1 MIAELFTNNALNL
14 VIIFGSCAALILM
27 SFWFRRG
34 NRKRKGFLFHAV
46 QFLIYTIIIS
56 AVGSIINY
64 VIENYKLKFITP
76 GVIDFICTSLIAVIL
91 TIKLFLLINQ
101 FEKQQIKKGRDI
113 TSARIMSRIIKITII
128 VVLVLL
134 YGEHF
139 GMSLSGLLTFGGIGG
154 LAVGMVG
161 KDILVISF
169 RDHALFRPSFQY
181 WRLDPFT
188 GQKYRRYSSGNWLA
202 NYQNY
207 DL

>member
-76 GVIDFICTSLIAVIL
+76 GVIDFGNDSN
-91 TIKLFLLINQ
+91 LLIV
-101 FEKQQIKKGRDI
+101 FYVQIMPDDFVMQLHR
-113 TSARIMSRIIKITII
+113 
-128 VVLVLL
+128 
-134 YGEHF
+134 
-139 GMSLSGLLTFGGIGG
+139 
-154 LAVGMVG
+154 
-161 KDILVISF
+161 
-169 RDHALFRPSFQY
+169 
-181 WRLDPFT
+181 
-188 GQKYRRYSSGNWLA
+188 
-202 NYQNY
+202 
-207 DL
+207 